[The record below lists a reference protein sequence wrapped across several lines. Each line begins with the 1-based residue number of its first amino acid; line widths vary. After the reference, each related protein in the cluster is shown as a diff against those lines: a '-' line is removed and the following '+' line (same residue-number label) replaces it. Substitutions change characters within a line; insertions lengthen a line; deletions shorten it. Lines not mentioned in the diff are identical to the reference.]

1 LISPAHVA
9 GKGPAIIV
17 IQEWWGV
24 VPHIRDVCE
33 RFAREGFLAVAPDLY
48 HGKATSS
55 PDEAGRMMMELDI
68 DRAER
73 EIGAAGEFALGRS
86 ECTSKSYGV
95 VGFCMGGALAQFA
108 ATRQPKVAAAV
119 SFYGGFKRVKPEW
132 KNLTAPLL
140 LIYAE
145 NDRGVPPLHGREL
158 KTRLE
163 RVGKNVE
170 LIIYPGADHAF
181 FNESSRNYKPDAA
194 ADAWR
199 HTLAFFRKH
208 VK

>member
-1 LISPAHVA
+1 
-9 GKGPAIIV
+9 
-17 IQEWWGV
+17 
-24 VPHIRDVCE
+24 
-33 RFAREGFLAVAPDLY
+33 
-48 HGKATSS
+48 
-55 PDEAGRMMMELDI
+55 
-68 DRAER
+68 
-73 EIGAAGEFALGRS
+73 
-86 ECTSKSYGV
+86 
-95 VGFCMGGALAQFA
+95 MGGALAQFA

-181 FNESSRNYKPDAA
+181 FNETSRNYKPDAA

-199 HTLAFFRKH
+199 HTLAFLRKH